1 MTIKTSVDE
10 SINRLAEEQ
19 LYVKVNEEL
28 STGRTR
34 EGIWFKALAESEG
47 DITKAKALYV
57 KYRVQ
62 SLKDELVIEQ
72 QVQKNIDNEA
82 KIHGLKLILAIII
95 RKSPRAIRYIVSI
108 ICWGYFVS
116 IPSAIVYEYLIGRD
130 IDIDLLTTYGLLAAV
145 FGFGVCGYLAWP
157 TRDKPPMRH

>member
-1 MTIKTSVDE
+1 MTIKTSAEE

-19 LYVKVNEEL
+19 LYVQVNEEL
-28 STGRTR
+28 SSGRTR

-62 SLKDELVIEQ
+62 SLKDTLVIEQ
-72 QVQKNIDNEA
+72 QIQKNKDNEA
-82 KIHGLKLILAIII
+82 KIYGLKLILAIII

-108 ICWGYFVS
+108 VCWGYSVGIS
-116 IPSAIVYEYLIGRD
+116 SALVYEYLIGR
-130 IDIDLLTTYGLLAAV
+130 IDDFETLTIYGVVAISIGL
-145 FGFGVCGYLAWP
+145 GVCGYLVWP
-157 TRDKPPMRH
+157 KRFKPPIKY

>member
-1 MTIKTSVDE
+1 MTIKTSADE

-19 LYVKVNEEL
+19 LYVKVSEEL

-72 QVQKNIDNEA
+72 QVQKNIDNDA

-95 RKSPRAIRYIVSI
+95 KKSPRAIRYIVSI
-108 ICWGYFVS
+108 ICWGYSVAFVS
-116 IPSAIVYEYLIGRD
+116 GWAYEYLLGRTNDLGSFEIYGFVAISIG
-130 IDIDLLTTYGLLAAV
+130 L
-145 FGFGVCGYLAWP
+145 GVCGYFAWP
-157 TRDKPPMRH
+157 TKYKPPIRH

>member
-72 QVQKNIDNEA
+72 QVQKNIDNDV

-108 ICWGYFVS
+108 ICWGFVKYKILGLCLVCWVFVFHFP
-116 IPSAIVYEYLIGRD
+116 IPDPNLYPQPI
-130 IDIDLLTTYGLLAAV
+130 
-145 FGFGVCGYLAWP
+145 
-157 TRDKPPMRH
+157 